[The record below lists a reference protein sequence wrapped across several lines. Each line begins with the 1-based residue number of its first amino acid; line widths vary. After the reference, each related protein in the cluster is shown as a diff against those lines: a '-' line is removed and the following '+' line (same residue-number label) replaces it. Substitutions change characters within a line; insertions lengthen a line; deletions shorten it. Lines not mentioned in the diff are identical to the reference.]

1 MVTLNV
7 KKITERFEK
16 LLNIKFEAAPDVSK
30 NARRFRNGNNELII
44 NSRRAEYGCY
54 DRNGEFRK
62 KVWFEAAKVKTT
74 KEAITAVS
82 AYFLETN
89 DRLDV
94 ERIIDEVEN
103 KLDFQFEIDYSGTFF
118 IDEKKKYFAISHTIP
133 WESTFMD
140 FSIPNF
146 DPTTLTANEVK
157 SADEAVD
164 RLSEF
169 LINNFNCFKAQ
180 HRNKQIDEIFED

>member
-7 KKITERFEK
+7 KKITERFEN
-16 LLNIKFEAAPDVSK
+16 LLNIRFEPAPDVSK
-30 NARRFRNGNNELII
+30 KAWRFRNGNNELII
-44 NSRRAEYGCY
+44 NSRKAEYGCY
-54 DRNGEFRK
+54 DSNGEFRK
-62 KVWFEAAKVKTT
+62 TTWFEAAKVKTT

-82 AYFLETN
+82 AYFLKTN

-94 ERIIDEVEN
+94 ERIIAEVQN
-103 KLDFQFEIDYSGTFF
+103 KLDFRFEPDNCGRFYLYE
-118 IDEKKKYFAISHTIP
+118 DNKYFGISHTIP
-133 WESTFMD
+133 WESTYMD
-140 FSIPNF
+140 CSIPNF

-157 SADEAVD
+157 SADEAVE

-169 LINNFNCFKAQ
+169 LINNFICFKAQ